1 MVDRNVE
8 EADPSTVTEET
19 LTSLRLPK
27 PLLDRAEALVAK
39 LKKKPEFAV
48 QRITR
53 STVIRLALMRG
64 LDALEAEH
72 RLQRKRKQR
81 QR

>member
-1 MVDRNVE
+1 MVDRKVE

-27 PLLDRAEALVAK
+27 SLLDRAGSLVEK
-39 LKKKPEFAV
+39 LKKQPEFAV
-48 QRITR
+48 QRVTR

-64 LDALEAEH
+64 LDALEDEH
-72 RLQRKRKQR
+72 RANRSRKRG
-81 QR
+81 